1 MLIVFF
7 TALKVES
14 EAVLAEIDHRAKRLH
29 PDGTLYEVGRLR
41 RNPAIEVAHVEI
53 GQGVE
58 RTAQHVER
66 AVSFLSPKAII
77 FVGVAGGI
85 RDCGIGDVIVATKT
99 YQYEYGVEAEKF
111 KPRPQTYGPSHLL
124 EQLARG
130 RARTQPPNAQLGAVA
145 TGSKV
150 VHSSASTV
158 AQLIRESYSDALAL
172 EMEGHSFYAAV
183 SAIPNLHALLVRAI
197 SDLLDGKADSD
208 KAGGQVRA
216 SKAATEFAIGIA
228 EDFWETLGAS
238 GPSVSPNRLP
248 GDNSPVFG
256 RAEVL
261 SEMEDALTEDAINLL
276 SIIAWAGTGKT
287 ALARVW
293 CDKVKEI
300 RLEPG
305 AHVFTW
311 SFYSQGA
318 DRMGTVNSD
327 ELFIAL
333 LEHAGI
339 PDVAALSPWRRVELA
354 VKFCREEQVLLV
366 LDGLEPLQQAGDIER
381 GHILDGPLRA
391 FVEDLAAECRGLLI
405 VTSRVSL
412 IDVPNDERH
421 RTVDLPHLE
430 PDPAVQALEHYGMR
444 SDREK
449 LRDIAEAVDGHCL
462 SLRLIARF
470 FAVCEPEGP
479 TDAAVDALRAISH
492 PSAKVDRLLSWYEGF
507 LAGTPQLDVLRSLGL
522 FDRATPLKALCAVHV
537 SPAVGALNPTTA
549 LLATREIG
557 YAVRELAD
565 LGLTQVE
572 GEGEEV
578 MIDAH
583 PLIRETF
590 GRRLSQSD
598 PAAWSSGHR
607 RLFEHF
613 DNVVDRP
620 AETVSDLSIL
630 YLAVHHA
637 VLAGDGA
644 RAVTEVLR
652 PKVQQGERSFASKRL
667 QLASADLAALAPFF
681 SDWSTM
687 AIEVDD
693 RDAMW
698 LMSHALYD
706 LRVLGHIPLSLELCL
721 SLRDR
726 LGVSGDTPQEC
737 VTAANASHLSLIAGR
752 ISDAVEFAEDAF
764 KIAGGLPASAAESFA
779 ARRSLS
785 NALMHLGD
793 LAAAEA
799 LTKMDKPIGN
809 QVDAAYPAF
818 LSPVG
823 FRYGLLLIA
832 INELRLLGEEEE
844 EAQRSLRAAID
855 RFATASALD
864 EERGYGLA
872 QGLATLVF
880 ARLLSL
886 GVEAGIEP
894 LQNPVPLANEAE
906 DYLRTAATQDL
917 VVCSLILSSRVHLV
931 AGDPAESRRK
941 LSRALEMS
949 QRFGFPLYET
959 SALVEDGIRWLS
971 LNEHQRA
978 EEQWQEARDRAGS
991 LQFGLEL
998 ARLSALRA

>member
-1 MLIVFF
+1 
-7 TALKVES
+7 
-14 EAVLAEIDHRAKRLH
+14 
-29 PDGTLYEVGRLR
+29 
-41 RNPAIEVAHVEI
+41 
-53 GQGVE
+53 
-58 RTAQHVER
+58 
-66 AVSFLSPKAII
+66 
-77 FVGVAGGI
+77 
-85 RDCGIGDVIVATKT
+85 
-99 YQYEYGVEAEKF
+99 
-111 KPRPQTYGPSHLL
+111 
-124 EQLARG
+124 
-130 RARTQPPNAQLGAVA
+130 
-145 TGSKV
+145 
-150 VHSSASTV
+150 
-158 AQLIRESYSDALAL
+158 
-172 EMEGHSFYAAV
+172 MEGHSFYAAV
-183 SAIPNLHALLVRAI
+183 SAIPNLHALLVRGV
-197 SDLLDGKADSD
+197 SDLLDGKTESD
-208 KAGGQVRA
+208 QAGGQVAA

-228 EDFWETLGAS
+228 EDFWEALGAS

-256 RAEVL
+256 RTDVL
-261 SEMEDALTEDAINLL
+261 GEMEDALTEEATNLL

-287 ALARVW
+287 ALAWAW
-293 CDKVKEI
+293 CNKVKEI

-318 DRMGTVNSD
+318 GRTSTVSSD
-327 ELFIAL
+327 ELFIAF

-354 VKFCREEQVLLV
+354 VEFCREEQVLLV
-366 LDGLEPLQQAGDIER
+366 LDGLEPLQQAGDVER

-391 FVEDLAAECRGLLI
+391 FVEDLATECRGLLI
-405 VTSRVSL
+405 VTSRVPL
-412 IDVPNDERH
+412 ADVPNGEKH
-421 RTVDLPHLE
+421 RTIDLPHLE
-430 PDPAVQALEHYGMR
+430 PGPAAEALEHYGMR

-449 LRDIAEAVDGHCL
+449 LKGMAEAVDGHCL

-470 FAVCEPEGP
+470 FAVCEPGGP
-479 TDAAVDALRAISH
+479 TDAAVDALRAISR
-492 PSAKVDRLLSWYEGF
+492 PSAKVDRLLTWYEGF

-537 SPAVGALNPTTA
+537 APAVGVLNPTTA
-549 LLATREIG
+549 LLSSREID

-572 GEGEEV
+572 RGEEEV
-578 MIDAH
+578 VIDAH

-598 PAAWSSGHR
+598 PAAWSRGHR

-613 DNVVDRP
+613 NNVVDRP
-620 AETVSDLSIL
+620 AETVSDLSTF

-681 SDWSTM
+681 SEDWSTM
-687 AIEVDD
+687 AIVLDD
-693 RDAMW
+693 RDGMW
-698 LMSHALYD
+698 LMSHAIYD
-706 LRVLGHIPLSLELCL
+706 LRVLGHVPLSLELCL

-726 LGVSGDTPQEC
+726 LGVSGDTAQEC
-737 VTAANASHLSLIAGR
+737 VAAANASHLSLITGR
-752 ISDAVEFAEDAF
+752 ISDAVEIAEGAVE
-764 KIAGGLPASAAESFA
+764 IAGGLPDSAAESFA

-799 LTKMDKPIGN
+799 LTKMDEPVGN

-832 INELRLLGEEEE
+832 INELRLFEEEEE

-864 EERGYGLA
+864 EEQGYGLA

-894 LQNPVPLANEAE
+894 LRNPVPLANEAE

-931 AGDPAESRRK
+931 AGDSAESRRK

-959 SALVEDGIRWLS
+959 SALVETGIRSLS
-971 LNEHQRA
+971 LDDRQRA
-978 EEQWQEARDRAGS
+978 EDQWQEARDRAGS

-998 ARLSALRA
+998 ARLNALQA